1 MPKVSLFDVFEF
13 VPDLR
18 PLLADKTITEIMVNG
33 TKVFIE
39 QDGRVR
45 AVANLVIDENLLRA
59 EINRLAS
66 NSDDEVSDR
75 QPILDARLDDGS
87 RIAAM
92 LPPVSV
98 GGPLLTIRKF
108 THRFT
113 IKDLEATGALSSADA
128 LTLIENVDSYSNILI
143 SGAAGTG
150 KTTLLNA
157 IGDLIPDGDRIAVIE
172 DTSEIYLTKPNLI
185 RLEAQ
190 RETQDRKS
198 ITIANLVRAV
208 LRHRPDRIIVGEVRG
223 AEAFDL
229 LQALNTGHRGSLTTI
244 HANSAEAALTRLA
257 HCVLMAKPDIP
268 YENVHEAIGDAIN
281 LVVHL
286 QRVQGRRTV
295 TEVVEVYRYD
305 LVTHQYEFQEVTAK
319 T

>member
-1 MPKVSLFDVFEF
+1 VNGSQVFVERNGHVQA
-13 VPDLR
+13 VPD
-18 PLLADKTITEIMVNG
+18 
-33 TKVFIE
+33 
-39 QDGRVR
+39 
-45 AVANLVIDENLLRA
+45 LVIDENLLRA
-59 EINRLAS
+59 EITRLAS
-66 NSDDEVSDR
+66 DNDDKVNDR

-92 LPPVSV
+92 LPPASV
-98 GGPLLTIRKF
+98 GGPILTIRKF
-108 THRFT
+108 TQRFT
-113 IKDLEATGALSSADA
+113 LRELHDNG
-128 LTLIENVDSYSNILI
+128 TLIGGSHVVLIDAVFRYKNILI

-157 IGDLIPDGDRIAVIE
+157 IGDCIADKDRIAIIE
-172 DTSEIYLTKPNLI
+172 DTAEIYLQKPNLI

-190 RETQDRKS
+190 REIDDRKA
-198 ITIANLVRAV
+198 ITIATLVRAV

-244 HANSAEAALTRLA
+244 HANSAASALTRLA

-268 YENVHEAIGDAIN
+268 YENVHEAIGEAIDI
-281 LVVHL
+281 VVHL
-286 QRVQGRRTV
+286 QRQNGRRLV
-295 TEVVEVYRYD
+295 TEVVQVERYNIA
-305 LVTHQYEFQEVTAK
+305 THQYEFGSEMVT

>member
-1 MPKVSLFDVFEF
+1 MSRVSLFDVFEF

-18 PLLADKTITEIMVNG
+18 PFLADKTVTEIMVNG
-33 TKVFIE
+33 SKVFIE

-45 AVANLVIDENLLRA
+45 AVADLVIDQNLLRA

-92 LPPVSV
+92 LQPASV

-108 THRFT
+108 TQRFT
-113 IKDLEATGALSSADA
+113 LAELEANG
-128 LTLIENVDSYSNILI
+128 TLRSGFSWEIGDCVDRYDNILI

-157 IGDLIPDGDRIAVIE
+157 IGDRISADDRIAIIE
-172 DTSEIYLTKPNLI
+172 DTSEIYLTKPNMI

-190 RETQDRKS
+190 RETQDRKA
-198 ITIANLVRAV
+198 ITIAHLVRAV

-244 HANSAEAALTRLA
+244 HANTATSALTRLA

-268 YENVHEAIGDAIN
+268 YENVHEAIGDAID

-286 QRVQGRRTV
+286 QRVNGQRIV
-295 TEVVEVYRYD
+295 TELLTVERYN
-305 LVTHQYEFQEVTAK
+305 LASHQYEFC
-319 T
+319 

>member
-1 MPKVSLFDVFEF
+1 MPRVSLFDVFEF

-18 PLLADKTITEIMVNG
+18 PLLADSSITEIMVNG
-33 TKVFIE
+33 SQVFIE
-39 QDGRVR
+39 QHGRLS
-45 AVANLVIDENLLRA
+45 AVPDIVIDEKLLRA

-66 NSDDEVSDR
+66 DSDDEVSER

-92 LPPVSV
+92 LPPASA
-98 GGPLLTIRKF
+98 GGPILTIRKF
-108 THRFT
+108 TQRFT
-113 IKDLEATGALSSADA
+113 LDELVKNGTMSAEICGVIVRAVKDYA
-128 LTLIENVDSYSNILI
+128 NILI

-157 IGDLIPDGDRIAVIE
+157 IGDRISPDDRIAVIE

-190 RETQDRKS
+190 RETQDRKA
-198 ITIANLVRAV
+198 ITIAHLVKAV

-244 HANSAEAALTRLA
+244 HANDAEAALTRLA
-257 HCVLMAKPDIP
+257 HCVLMAKPEIP
-268 YENVHEAIGDAIN
+268 YENVHEAIGDSIDY
-281 LVVHL
+281 VVHL
-286 QRVQGRRTV
+286 QRQDGRRLV
-295 TEVVEVYRYD
+295 TEVRTVCNYD
-305 LVTHQYEFQEVTAK
+305 LEAHRYEFY
-319 T
+319 

>member
-1 MPKVSLFDVFEF
+1 MARVSLFDVFEF

-18 PLLADKTITEIMVNG
+18 PFLADPSITEIMVNG
-33 TKVFIE
+33 SQVFVE
-39 QDGRVR
+39 RNGHVQ
-45 AVANLVIDENLLRA
+45 AVPDLVIDENLLRA
-59 EINRLAS
+59 EITRLAS
-66 NSDDEVSDR
+66 DNDDKVNDR

-92 LPPVSV
+92 LPPASV
-98 GGPLLTIRKF
+98 GGPILTIRKF
-108 THRFT
+108 TQRFT
-113 IKDLEATGALSSADA
+113 LRELHDNG
-128 LTLIENVDSYSNILI
+128 TLIGGSHVVLIDAVFRYKNILI

-157 IGDLIPDGDRIAVIE
+157 IGDCIADKDRIAIIE
-172 DTSEIYLTKPNLI
+172 DTAEIYLQKPNLI

-190 RETQDRKS
+190 REIDDRKA
-198 ITIANLVRAV
+198 ITIATLVRAV

-244 HANSAEAALTRLA
+244 HANSAASALTRLA

-268 YENVHEAIGDAIN
+268 YENVHEAIGEAIDI
-281 LVVHL
+281 VVHL
-286 QRVQGRRTV
+286 QRQNGRRLV
-295 TEVVEVYRYD
+295 TEVVQVERYNIA
-305 LVTHQYEFQEVTAK
+305 THQYEFGSEMVT

>member
-18 PLLADKTITEIMVNG
+18 PFLADKTVTEIMVNG
-33 TKVFIE
+33 SNVFVE
-39 QDGRVR
+39 QDGILR
-45 AVANLVIDENLLRA
+45 AVDDLVIDPHLLRA

-92 LPPVSV
+92 LPPASV
-98 GGPLLTIRKF
+98 GGPILTIRKF
-108 THRFT
+108 TQRFT
-113 IKDLEATGALSSADA
+113 LTELVENGSLSVGAYDVLWYCVQQY
-128 LTLIENVDSYSNILI
+128 ENILI

-157 IGDLIPDGDRIAVIE
+157 VGDLISDRDRIAIIE
-172 DTSEIYLTKPNLI
+172 DTSEIYLTKPNII

-190 RETQDRKS
+190 RETNDRKA
-198 ITIANLVRAV
+198 ITIAQLVRSV

-244 HANSAEAALTRLA
+244 HASSAVRALTRLA
-257 HCVLMAKPDIP
+257 HCVLMANPDIP
-268 YENVHEAIGDAIN
+268 YQNVHEAIGDAID
-281 LVVHL
+281 VIVHL
-286 QRVQGRRTV
+286 QRQNGQRIV
-295 TEVVEVYRYD
+295 TEVICVERYN
-305 LVTHQYEFQEVTAK
+305 LKSRKYEISAAGLDV
-319 T
+319 

>member
-1 MPKVSLFDVFEF
+1 MPRVSLFDVFEF

-18 PLLADKTITEIMVNG
+18 PLLADSSITEIMVNG
-33 TKVFIE
+33 SQVFIE
-39 QDGRVR
+39 QHGRLR
-45 AVANLVIDENLLRA
+45 AVPDLIIDEKLLRA

-66 NSDDEVSDR
+66 DSDDEVSER

-92 LPPVSV
+92 LPPASV

-108 THRFT
+108 TQRFT
-113 IKDLEATGALSSADA
+113 LEALVKNGSLSPDA
-128 LTLIENVDSYSNILI
+128 YFQISVAVDAYKSILI

-157 IGDLIPDGDRIAVIE
+157 IGNLISNEDRVAVIE

-185 RLEAQ
+185 RFEAQ
-190 RETQDRKS
+190 RETNDRKA
-198 ITIANLVRAV
+198 ITIAQLVRHV

-244 HANSAEAALTRLA
+244 HANSAKAALTRLA
-257 HCVLMAKPDIP
+257 HCVLMASPGIP
-268 YENVHEAIGDAIN
+268 YPNVLEAIGEAIDV
-281 LVVHL
+281 VVHL
-286 QRVQGRRTV
+286 QRQNGQRLV
-295 TEVVEVYRYD
+295 TELLTVDRYN
-305 LVTHQYEFQEVTAK
+305 LTSEQYEFC
-319 T
+319 

>member
-1 MPKVSLFDVFEF
+1 MARVSLFDVFEF

-18 PLLADKTITEIMVNG
+18 PFLADPSITEIMVNG
-33 TKVFIE
+33 SQVFVE
-39 QDGRVR
+39 RNGHVQ
-45 AVANLVIDENLLRA
+45 AVPDLVIDENLLRA
-59 EINRLAS
+59 EITRLAS
-66 NSDDEVSDR
+66 DNDDKVNDR

-92 LPPVSV
+92 LPPASV
-98 GGPLLTIRKF
+98 GGPILTIRKF
-108 THRFT
+108 TQRFT
-113 IKDLEATGALSSADA
+113 LRELHDNG
-128 LTLIENVDSYSNILI
+128 TLIGGSHVVLIDAVFRYKNILI

-157 IGDLIPDGDRIAVIE
+157 IGDCIADKDRIAIIE
-172 DTSEIYLTKPNLI
+172 DTAEIYLQKPNLI

-190 RETQDRKS
+190 REIDDRKA
-198 ITIANLVRAV
+198 ITIATLVRAV

-244 HANSAEAALTRLA
+244 HANSAASALTRLA

-268 YENVHEAIGDAIN
+268 YENVHEAIGEAIDI
-281 LVVHL
+281 VVHL
-286 QRVQGRRTV
+286 QRQNGRRIV
-295 TEVVEVYRYD
+295 TEVVQVERYNIA
-305 LVTHQYEFQEVTAK
+305 THQYEFGREMVT

>member
-1 MPKVSLFDVFEF
+1 MARVSLFDVFEF

-18 PLLADKTITEIMVNG
+18 PFLADPTITEIMVNG
-33 TKVFIE
+33 PRVFVE
-39 QDGRVR
+39 QCGHVR
-45 AVANLVIDENLLRA
+45 AVPDLVIDENLLRA
-59 EINRLAS
+59 EITRLAS
-66 NSDDEVSDR
+66 DNDDKVNDR

-92 LPPVSV
+92 LPPASV
-98 GGPLLTIRKF
+98 GGPILTIRKF
-108 THRFT
+108 TQRFT
-113 IKDLEATGALSSADA
+113 LRELHENG
-128 LTLIENVDSYSNILI
+128 TLIGGSHVVLIDAVFRYKNILI

-157 IGDLIPDGDRIAVIE
+157 IGDCIADKDRIAIIE
-172 DTSEIYLTKPNLI
+172 DTAEIYLQKPNLI

-190 RETQDRKS
+190 REIDDRKA
-198 ITIANLVRAV
+198 ITIATLVRAV

-244 HANSAEAALTRLA
+244 HANSAASALTRLA

-268 YENVHEAIGDAIN
+268 YENVHEAIGEAIDI
-281 LVVHL
+281 VVHL
-286 QRVQGRRTV
+286 QRQNGRRIV
-295 TEVVEVYRYD
+295 TEVVQVERYNIA
-305 LVTHQYEFQEVTAK
+305 THQYEFGAEMVT

>member
-1 MPKVSLFDVFEF
+1 MSRVSLFDVCVH
-13 VPDLR
+13 VPELR
-18 PLLADKTITEIMVNG
+18 PFLADNTITEIMVNG
-33 TKVFIE
+33 STVFVE
-39 QDGRVR
+39 QDGRIR
-45 AVANLVIDENLLRA
+45 AVPDLVISERA
-59 EINRLAS
+59 LVAQIKQFAGD
-66 NSDDEVSDR
+66 SDDEVSTEH

-92 LPPVSV
+92 LPPASA

-108 THRFT
+108 TQRFT
-113 IKDLEATGALSSADA
+113 LDELV
-128 LTLIENVDSYSNILI
+128 ENGTMTAEICSTIVQAVKLYDNILI

-157 IGDLIPDGDRIAVIE
+157 IGDMISPDDRIAIIE

-190 RETQDRKS
+190 RETQDRKA
-198 ITIANLVRAV
+198 ITIAHLVKAV

-244 HANSAEAALTRLA
+244 HASSAERALTRLA
-257 HCVLMAKPDIP
+257 HSVLMAKPEIP
-268 YENVHEAIGDAIN
+268 YANVHEAIGDSVDH
-281 LVVHL
+281 VVHL
-286 QRVQGRRTV
+286 QRQNGRRVITEMRTV
-295 TEVVEVYRYD
+295 CNYD
-305 LVTHQYEFQEVTAK
+305 LEAHQYEFC
-319 T
+319 